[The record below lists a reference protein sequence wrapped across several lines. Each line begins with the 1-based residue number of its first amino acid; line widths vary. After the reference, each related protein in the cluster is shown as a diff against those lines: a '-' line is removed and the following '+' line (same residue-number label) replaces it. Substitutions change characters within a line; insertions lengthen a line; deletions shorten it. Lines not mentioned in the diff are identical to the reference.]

1 MPLGFFKEYI
11 MLISFILLSL
21 SLISFGIIKRSE
33 FYEHQIISNQFFS
46 LITAGL
52 TVLKNAVVGFT
63 LIILMIL
70 SLTSPLRA
78 EDSPKQPSIN
88 LDDVESGQLLMRSG
102 NELMA
107 SLSVFSPHAHSALIP
122 QWMSYATGVF

>member
-1 MPLGFFKEYI
+1 

-33 FYEHQIISNQFFS
+33 FYEHQITTKQFFS
-46 LITAGL
+46 PILAGL
-52 TVLKNAVVGFT
+52 IVLKNGLVGFT
-63 LIILMIL
+63 LIILLAL

-78 EDSPKQPSIN
+78 EYSPKQPSIN

-102 NELMA
+102 N
-107 SLSVFSPHAHSALIP
+107 
-122 QWMSYATGVF
+122 